1 MFADISNINNN
12 IDLYYILTGTLLVD
26 TIVILL
32 ARDTSFFGKTIN
44 KWYDDF
50 GLMAVLVDVG
60 VILVGF
66 IITRYIFYVINLDF
80 SPELFIIVLLAV
92 QIVHDYLLN
101 VYVIIPYPKGNNKI
115 IDIYKDYV
123 DENGYRIILADAGM
137 MIGSAV
143 FAMYL
148 KDKEMHETTS
158 LLIVLLYIIPYFLT
172 QKAKFP

>member
-12 IDLYYILTGTLLVD
+12 IDLYYILTATLIVE
-26 TIVILL
+26 TVVILI

-50 GLMAVLVDVG
+50 GLMAVLIDVG

-66 IITRYIFYVINLDF
+66 IITRYIFHAINLDF

-92 QIVHDYLLN
+92 QVVHDYLLN
-101 VYVIIPYPKGNNKI
+101 EYVIKPYPKGNNKI

-123 DENGYRIILADAGM
+123 EENGYKIILADSGM
-137 MIGSAV
+137 MLGSV
-143 FAMYL
+143 VLAMYL
-148 KDKEMHETTS
+148 KNKEMHETTS
-158 LLIVLLYIIPYFLT
+158 LLIILLYIIPYFLS